1 LGAPDRTG
9 NVTKPGA
16 KKPCDPCFEDF
27 YGLNWL
33 PPFSPLAG
41 QYWMA
46 KHIWRGDSWDVAEAD
61 GPWHR
66 YTTIPLTDIAGP
78 YARGRLDW
86 WYLEFSQ
93 RHYYRARLLQMIL
106 YPSGLLLG
114 AFLCWWGSRR
124 RQHNVAAVAET
135 APEPA
140 A

>member
-1 LGAPDRTG
+1 
-9 NVTKPGA
+9 
-16 KKPCDPCFEDF
+16 
-27 YGLNWL
+27 
-33 PPFSPLAG
+33 
-41 QYWMA
+41 
-46 KHIWRGDSWDVAEAD
+46 VAEAD

-66 YTTIPLTDIAGP
+66 YTNIPLTDIAGP

-124 RQHNVAAVAET
+124 RQHSAAAVAET
-135 APEPA
+135 APEPLA
-140 A
+140 